1 MKKKISI
8 IILSLIP
15 TAILAVTNTSSNQVG
30 IVPPLGTGPGGSD
43 LKTIF
48 MNVIDVAQTL
58 MIMATVLYLIYA
70 GFMFVIARGDAT
82 KLKKAKDALLW
93 GLVGAALILCAEVIA
108 YGLGDTVKEVFK
120 GN

>member
-1 MKKKISI
+1 MKKILAFITTLTPSI
-8 IILSLIP
+8 I
-15 TAILAVTNTSSNQVG
+15 LAEPFLK
-30 IVPPLGTGPGGSD
+30 PPLGNGTDGGSD

-48 MNVIDVAQTL
+48 LNVVDIVQTL

-70 GFMFVIARGDAT
+70 GFMFVIAKGDPT
-82 KLKKAKDALLW
+82 KLKKAKDALFW
-93 GLVGAALILCAEVIA
+93 GLVGAALILSAEVIA